1 MLKCNKNGKSLFPI
15 GDGPLVDGITLKAV
29 TTRKIYLCPIQKD
42 IDVDEASSSG
52 SSGEE
57 DECNEECLVCGE
69 LVPLTLLTSHAQKCT
84 VKQVEDDWDNFSTYD
99 NDMNNWEPQA
109 FLPAEGYIFF
119 ISHFFLFLN
128 NFCYLLIV

>member
-15 GDGPLVDGITLKAV
+15 GDGSLVAGRALKAV
-29 TTRKIYLCPIQKD
+29 TTRNIYLCPIQKD
-42 IDVDEASSSG
+42 IDVDEATSSG

-69 LVPLTLLTSHAQKCT
+69 LVPLTLLTNHAQTCT
-84 VKQVEDDWDNFSTYD
+84 VQQVEDDWNNFNTYD

-109 FLPAEGYIFF
+109 VLPAEGYIFF

-128 NFCYLLIV
+128 NFCYLLID